1 MFGQFN
7 IWVGWFEIKKDNI
20 RSVQARWPYSI
31 RQLTIE
37 LMNSLKEFQSI
48 IYPKR
53 VNKKPRKNRHLFVI
67 QRLRRPTKRQK
78 KTLIKEKNKIVFMQ
92 MHGFCCIKP
101 RTLGKSVNWKR
112 IGT

>member
-1 MFGQFN
+1 MTDAQGLICFDLKNIEMQIAVMFGQFN

-37 LMNSLKEFQSI
+37 LMNSLKELQSI

-53 VNKKPRKNRHLFVI
+53 ENKK
-67 QRLRRPTKRQK
+67 T
-78 KTLIKEKNKIVFMQ
+78 
-92 MHGFCCIKP
+92 
-101 RTLGKSVNWKR
+101 S
-112 IGT
+112 